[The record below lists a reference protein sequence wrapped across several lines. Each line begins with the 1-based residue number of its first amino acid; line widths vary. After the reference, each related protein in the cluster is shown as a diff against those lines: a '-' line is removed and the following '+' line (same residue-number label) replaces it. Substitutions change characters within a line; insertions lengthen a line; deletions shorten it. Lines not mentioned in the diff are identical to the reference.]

1 MKSWLKSLFVK
12 TETKIVKV
20 KEKKPNTL
28 EIGRLYILIT
38 NNKDNLSVAEYL
50 GEQEH
55 YKEDGSVKFS
65 LSIFK
70 DVVTKEEYF
79 SLGKHIAFT
88 EKRLKALSNMHYTDV
103 VELMFHTEYE
113 YECKDAPTK
122 DVYLDPLEN
131 FEIIMN
137 AIRGENK

>member
-1 MKSWLKSLFVK
+1 MKSWFKNLFVR
-12 TETKIVKV
+12 TETKIVTV
-20 KEKKPNTL
+20 KEKRPNYL
-28 EIGRLYILIT
+28 EIGKLYILIT
-38 NNKDNLSVAEYL
+38 NNQDNLSVAEYL

-70 DVVTKEEYF
+70 DVVTKDEYF

-122 DVYLDPLEN
+122 DVYIDPLEN

-137 AIRGENK
+137 AIRGEYK

>member
-1 MKSWLKSLFVK
+1 M
-12 TETKIVKV
+12 TK
-20 KEKKPNTL
+20 
-28 EIGRLYILIT
+28 
-38 NNKDNLSVAEYL
+38 D
-50 GEQEH
+50 
-55 YKEDGSVKFS
+55 
-65 LSIFK
+65 
-70 DVVTKEEYF
+70 EYF

-122 DVYLDPLEN
+122 DVYIDPLEN

-137 AIRGENK
+137 AIRGEYK